1 MSELYQILR
10 EEQRID
16 GKWYTVYGIAC
27 DRVVISNVTADADR
41 LRGLIALCNAL
52 ELSPLHLPEVVEDFL
67 LA

>member
-1 MSELYQILR
+1 MLYRILC

-16 GKWYTVYGIAC
+16 GAWYTVYGIAC
-27 DRVVISNVTADADR
+27 GRMTISNVSSDADK
-41 LRGLIALCNAL
+41 LSKLIALCNTL